1 MKSLRLHGVHQSQ
14 NFGDVHGGDTPRAGA
29 IPRVL
34 TARELEFLRLRQ
46 LRTVCP
52 WGWGLCGWGRLWEG
66 RNGAGKLEPTVAK
79 ETNELP
85 GGGSVP
91 SWPGNNRKQNGKG
104 HLLGP
109 SLLQIPNAPDAM
121 SVGAAGRGQRRFAG
135 SQLSLTQHSL
145 AAGVERGGRTL
156 VTGTVPA
163 LAVRALS
170 LTRVLEPPCS
180 TGTGASP
187 PKHVQPHTNG
197 GALTLLPK

>member
-14 NFGDVHGGDTPRAGA
+14 NFGDVHGGDTPRVGA

-46 LRTVCP
+46 PRSVCP

-91 SWPGNNRKQNGKG
+91 SWPGNNRKQNGKVTSWVPPSCRSRMPQTQCQWEQLAEG
-104 HLLGP
+104 KGDLQGP
-109 SLLQIPNAPDAM
+109 S
-121 SVGAAGRGQRRFAG
+121 
-135 SQLSLTQHSL
+135 
-145 AAGVERGGRTL
+145 
-156 VTGTVPA
+156 
-163 LAVRALS
+163 
-170 LTRVLEPPCS
+170 
-180 TGTGASP
+180 
-187 PKHVQPHTNG
+187 
-197 GALTLLPK
+197 